1 MKSLGHNLL
10 KLREKRGFPS
20 ARSFYLWLEEKG
32 ELDFNYAYYKKIE
45 NDEKFPSVKVIHNIA
60 ACLEQS
66 EREALILCFC
76 QNQFPHDAG
85 LFEKKDKKHLHQKEL
100 KKSKSQK
107 NAGTLIGQKELSERQ
122 VAVLADTPE
131 NFFLFSVMTL
141 ARTQVSESELLNYFS
156 KDELDS
162 AIDALKKAKLVTQEE
177 DKLAASYPE
186 YLFPRVQGSQSL
198 KKLYQ
203 KLDQYEQEK
212 LDFFGFQKHSKAVFL
227 RRVSPR
233 YIELIQSHI
242 DLLYQ
247 MVRMADE
254 QNVEQ
259 NDAVCSLELK
269 FHSTQ
274 MPG

>member
-1 MKSLGHNLL
+1 MKSLGTNLL

-20 ARSFYLWLEEKG
+20 ARAFYLWLEEKG
-32 ELDFNYAYYKKIE
+32 ELEFNYAYYKKIE
-45 NDEKFPSVKVIHNIA
+45 NDEKFPSVKVIHSIA
-60 ACLEQS
+60 ACLERS

-76 QNQFPHDAG
+76 QNQFPHDVH
-85 LFEKKDKKHLHQKEL
+85 LFEKKEKEHLHQKEI
-100 KKSKSQK
+100 KKSKSQVK
-107 NAGTLIGQKELSERQ
+107 AGTLIGQKELSERQ
-122 VAVLADTPE
+122 VAVLADCPE

-141 ARTQVSESELLNYFS
+141 ARTQVSEPELLQYFR
-156 KDELDS
+156 KDELAS
-162 AIDALKKAKLVTQEE
+162 AITALKKAKLITQENSQ
-177 DKLAASYPE
+177 LAASYPE

-203 KLDQYEQEK
+203 KLDQYEHQK
-212 LDFFGFQKHSKAVFL
+212 LSFFGFQKHSKAVFL

-242 DLLYQ
+242 ELLYQ

-259 NDAVCSLELK
+259 NDAVCSLEVK
-269 FHSTQ
+269 FHSTHL
-274 MPG
+274 PG